1 MLLRSGRILTR
12 RLRIEGSTDFVRTK
26 SSSRIIGKELDLFH
40 GRSDLERAI
49 STRGSMKTFIQ
60 VLSHPTSDNSEPC
73 IVLQT
78 LPGTKYVIGR
88 CGEGLQR
95 SLNQNKIRMGKL
107 KSIFLTGCLDWK
119 GVGGLPGFL
128 LTVNEQG
135 SRSLTLHSAGQNL
148 SYACST
154 WRKFMFHN
162 QLDLQISCPDSV
174 YQDDHVAIGGVA
186 IRPDGYKDS
195 ETPQEQLDY
204 KILQG
209 RHNKTDL
216 DPTTP
221 DRRSSCYIVQIMPSR
236 GRFLVDKAK
245 ELGVPPGKMYSQL
258 TNGQT
263 VVTEAGVTVRPED
276 VIEAAKV
283 PPRVLV
289 IDCPAPEYVSGVIAE
304 DWKRQIYT
312 KKRKNGQNPIEE
324 IPVDIKLVYHF
335 PGKDV
340 DPFAEPYFSWMQSFG
355 PDCLHQISHPVYSPN
370 GIMLES
376 AALLNMKLR
385 YHTSSSQFPRLYT
398 ADAERQF
405 PADLPSNIGPMHAL
419 DLVALEPEVKKK
431 VEESSMSMDLGY
443 VDWDKIEKQAGFY
456 RQEED
461 PQPAT
466 NRHETEPQIIT
477 VGTGSAI
484 PSKYRNVIST
494 VVRTQ
499 PESVVL
505 DCGEGTLGNLSRL
518 YGPEG
523 LSDLLQ
529 HITTVYI
536 SHLHADHHLG
546 TVSLLR
552 EWLLHNPSPRT
563 IELIGPWLYHE
574 FIQEWTQL
582 EPWVDWNRVKFV
594 DTEQYMVGI
603 GFRGRP
609 GGKIGHQTARPLKAC
624 KAFHCEYAYS
634 VNMKIGDIYVAFSGD
649 TRPNDFFATRVGKNC
664 DVLIHEAT
672 HDDELLEEAKLKKH
686 STIGEA
692 LQIGNQMNAKNI
704 VLTHFS
710 QRYPKAPELQSQDHS
725 SHVAVGFDGMHL
737 TLSQIP
743 GQQSHIRP
751 IQDMFDDE

>member
-1 MLLRSGRILTR
+1 
-12 RLRIEGSTDFVRTK
+12 
-26 SSSRIIGKELDLFH
+26 
-40 GRSDLERAI
+40 
-49 STRGSMKTFIQ
+49 MKTFIQ
-60 VLSHPTSDNSEPC
+60 VLSHPTSENSEPC

-95 SLNQNKIRMGKL
+95 SLNQNKVRMGKL

-119 GVGGLPGFL
+119 TMGGLPGFL

-135 SRSLTLHSAGQNL
+135 SKSLTLHSAGQNL
-148 SYACST
+148 TYACST

-174 YQDDHVAIGGVA
+174 YQDDHVVIGGVT
-186 IRPDGYKDS
+186 ISPDNYKDS
-195 ETPQEQLDY
+195 DTPQERLDY

-209 RHNKTDL
+209 RHNKADL

-221 DRRSSCYIVQIMPSR
+221 DRRSSSYIIQLVPSR
-236 GRFLVDKAK
+236 GRFMVEKAK
-245 ELGVPPGKMYSQL
+245 ELGVPPGKMYSEL
-258 TNGQT
+258 TNGKT
-263 VVTEAGVTVRPED
+263 IVTEAGVTVRPED
-276 VIEAAKV
+276 VIEPAKV

-289 IDCPAPEYVSGVIAE
+289 VDCPGPQYVNGVIAE
-304 DWKRQIYT
+304 DWKRQIYS
-312 KKRKNGQNPIEE
+312 KKRKNGQNSIEE
-324 IPVDIKLVYHF
+324 IPVNITVVYHF
-335 PGKDV
+335 LGSEV
-340 DPFAEPYFSWMQSFG
+340 DPFNEPYFNWMQSFG
-355 PDCLHQISHPVYSPN
+355 PDCLHQICHPTYAPN

-385 YHTSSSQFPRLYT
+385 YHTSASQFPRLYT
-398 ADAERQF
+398 ADAEKQF
-405 PADLPSNIGPMHAL
+405 PTNLPSNIGPMHAL
-419 DLVALEPEVKKK
+419 DVVALEPEVKKMD
-431 VEESSMSMDLGY
+431 ESTGMSMSQGY
-443 VDWDKIEKQAGFY
+443 VDWDKVEKEAGFHKS
-456 RQEED
+456 ED
-461 PQPAT
+461 QHTT
-466 NRHETEPQIIT
+466 NLHEQEPQIIT

-494 VVRTQ
+494 IVRTQ

-505 DCGEGTLGNLSRL
+505 DCGEGTLGNLKRL
-518 YGPEG
+518 YGLEG
-523 LSDLLQ
+523 LTNLLQ

-546 TVSLLR
+546 TISLLR

-574 FIQEWTQL
+574 FIQEWSHL
-582 EPWVDWNRVKFV
+582 EPWVQWDRVKFV
-594 DTEQYMVGI
+594 DVEQYMVGF

-609 GGKIGHQTARPLKAC
+609 GGRIGHQTDRTLKAC
-624 KAFHCEYAYS
+624 RAFHCEYAYS
-634 VNMKIGDIYVAFSGD
+634 VSMKIGDIAVAYSGD
-649 TRPNDFFATRVGKNC
+649 TRPNEFFATRVGKNC

-692 LQIGNQMNAKNI
+692 LEVSNQMNAKNVI
-704 VLTHFS
+704 LTHFS
-710 QRYPKAPELQSQDHS
+710 QRYPKAPELQAQNQAA
-725 SHVAVGFDGMHL
+725 HVAVGFDGMHL

-743 GQQSHIRP
+743 GQQNHIRP